1 MIHNPHVPLC
11 IADAVNNHVDGGR
24 EEEDQE
30 DEEGGDQGGL
40 GPKHIKSMH
49 KHKINYTNKY

>member
-49 KHKINYTNKY
+49 VNI